1 MKLPLVLR
9 PSMSLLAVHLL
20 LLAGVWFVGDARGD
34 TDIYEPLLYIC
45 LPVLITS
52 NIVAVYWLKK
62 AKLLA
67 NRLSVLYMVVTDLA
81 IIATSVALFFAYS
94 VTHFSMI

>member
-9 PSMSLLAVHLL
+9 LSMSLLAVHLI
-20 LLAGVWFVGDARGD
+20 LLADVWFVGNAHGD

-45 LPVLITS
+45 LPVLIAS

-62 AKLLA
+62 AKLLG
-67 NRLSVLYMVVTDLA
+67 NRRSVLYVVLTDFTIVA
-81 IIATSVALFFAYS
+81 VAVALFFAYS
-94 VTHFSMI
+94 VTHFSMV